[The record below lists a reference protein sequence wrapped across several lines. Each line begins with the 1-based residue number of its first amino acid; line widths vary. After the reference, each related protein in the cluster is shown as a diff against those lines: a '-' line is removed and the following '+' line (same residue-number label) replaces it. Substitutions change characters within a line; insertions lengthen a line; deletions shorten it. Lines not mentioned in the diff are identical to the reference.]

1 VRAGWQATDGP
12 DGDPWRRIY
21 LAGGRDGG
29 WASGWAPGRPNWGPP
44 RAHGARTP
52 LSLLGLALLAVQL
65 IGSTVAGR
73 HQPGARPLDGS
84 GYLLLVLGP
93 LAWLFLRRRPLVV
106 SVVAVGAAATY
117 LGLGYPMGPVVA
129 SAGLALLSA
138 VARGRRWGAWI
149 VGAIGY
155 AALLGLGEVSGHPV
169 AVGRAV
175 AVAAWLVLLLVVGE
189 APRYRAQ
196 QFAAARRARAAETRV
211 AASAERLALAR
222 DLHDT
227 IGHSLSMI
235 AVQAGVALHLLDEHP
250 EQARPALTAI
260 RTASK
265 EALEEVRAT
274 LSILREEDFE
284 GRPAPGLGRVGDLVA
299 AARVGGLAVHIEPE
313 PLGDSVSRLP
323 DDVDAA
329 AFRVVQEGLTN
340 VARHSAAANATVSI
354 VRSPSS
360 LEVSVVDD
368 GLGADQVVEGGGLRG
383 MRERAAALG
392 GQVDA
397 GPVEGGGFRVAVRFP
412 LDNKTTAP

>member
-1 VRAGWQATDGP
+1 MDGH
-12 DGDPWRRIY
+12 DGDPYRRIY

-29 WASGWAPGRPNWGPP
+29 WASRLGSGPADLGP
-44 RAHGARTP
+44 DEAARA
-52 LSLLGLALLAVQL
+52 
-65 IGSTVAGR
+65 
-73 HQPGARPLDGS
+73 PGARSRCWAWCVLVVQVVGS
-84 GYLLLVLGP
+84 
-93 LAWLFLRRRPLVV
+93 ACRRAATSRRPGRWTA
-106 SVVAVGAAATY
+106 SPTCCSCSARWPGSSCAAGRSSSAAVAVAAAATY

-129 SAGLALLSA
+129 ERRSVAARRRGPRTASRGLGHR
-138 VARGRRWGAWI
+138 RGRATPGCSRSGQ
-149 VGAIGY
+149 
-155 AALLGLGEVSGHPV
+155 VSGHPV
-169 AVGRAV
+169 SLGRAV
-175 AVAAWLVLLLVVGE
+175 AFAAWLVLLLVVGE
-189 APRYRAQ
+189 APRYRAE

-284 GRPAPGLGRVGDLVA
+284 GRPAPGLARVGDLVA
-299 AARVGGLAVHIEPE
+299 AARIGGLVVQISPD
-313 PLGDSVSRLP
+313 PLGDSVSGLP

-340 VARHSAAANATVSI
+340 VARHSAAANATVAV
-354 VRSPSS
+354 VRSAST

-368 GLGADQVVEGGGLRG
+368 GLGTDQVVEGGGLRG

-392 GQVDA
+392 GQVEA
-397 GPVEGGGFRVAVRFP
+397 GPVDGGGFRVAVRFP
-412 LDNKTTAP
+412 LDNRSVSP